1 VFITFIMMRRTARP
15 MVALGRCPWP
25 NALLPLLMP
34 SRGAIGP
41 LTTSAI
47 AEPPVLL
54 AGPW

>member
-1 VFITFIMMRRTARP
+1 MFITFIMMRRTARP
-15 MVALGRCPWP
+15 MVALGRWPWP

-34 SRGAIGP
+34 SRAAIGP

-54 AGPW
+54 AGP